1 MKAELGKGLKRAQ
14 EWVADRIWVA
24 RARIA
29 SSGFN
34 RFYQQADHASAIV
47 VTIPP
52 QNGDSHSWT
61 FKRGDESSE
70 ALLQKAQET
79 ISALSPGTETTF
91 TLLDESG
98 RLLNSVTLRK
108 KSSRVS

>member
-1 MKAELGKGLKRAQ
+1 MKAELGKRLEIAQ
-14 EWVADRIWVA
+14 GWVASRIWVA

-47 VTIPP
+47 VTIPSRD
-52 QNGDSHSWT
+52 GDSRSWT